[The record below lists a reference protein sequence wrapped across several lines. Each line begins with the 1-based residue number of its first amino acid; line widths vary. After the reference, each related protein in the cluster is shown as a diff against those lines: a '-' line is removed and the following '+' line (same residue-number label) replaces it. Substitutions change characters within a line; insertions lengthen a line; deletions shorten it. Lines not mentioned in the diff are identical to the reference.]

1 MAKVVDRDLRKELLL
16 KSLDTFADLDK
27 AFEAAI
33 RMERFILEGIGPT
46 NSQDPMSSEDVAGK
60 DLLQTS
66 AANQANE
73 VEAHG
78 GRRSSSRNRWR
89 EDDEARL
96 RELYHQGH
104 SVNEIAAELKRTPA
118 SVYGRIHQFGMG
130 LKARSRDHSRT
141 TPSAEVEL
149 EAALSKYENLTLSD
163 QRSSGGHLQ
172 GSTPP
177 SEDEKS
183 VAISEVVHFLRTR
196 DYSVTSAGDG
206 RFQVD
211 GRQIMTA
218 QELLQRANRVR
229 ESMGRSPW
237 SALHAIPIV
246 DKSEPG
252 RDTPKLQRNGPS
264 KGHQ

>member
-1 MAKVVDRDLRKELLL
+1 MVKVVDRDLRKELLL

-46 NSQDPMSSEDVAGK
+46 NSQDPMSSEDVASK
-60 DLLQTS
+60 NLLQTS

-78 GRRSSSRNRWR
+78 SRRSSSRNRWR
-89 EDDEARL
+89 EDDDARL

-118 SVYGRIHQFGMG
+118 SVYGRIHQLGMSA
-130 LKARSRDHSRT
+130 KARSRDHSQT
-141 TPSAEVEL
+141 TPSAKVGLL
-149 EAALSKYENLTLSD
+149 EGALTKYENLTLSD
-163 QRSSGGHLQ
+163 QRSPGEHLQ

-177 SEDEKS
+177 GQEEKS

-211 GRQIMTA
+211 GRQIVTA

-229 ESMGRSPW
+229 ESMGRPPW
-237 SALHAIPIV
+237 SALHNIPTV

-252 RDTPKLQRNGPS
+252 RGVPNL
-264 KGHQ
+264 